1 MPFMGSSRLLIAL
14 CIVLAI
20 PPGVEGATIVCLG
33 DSITAGLGLSDDQA
47 YPALVQDLAQHQG
60 MSWTVINAGISGDTT
75 SGGLRRLDW
84 LLKGKPDL
92 MLIALGANDGMRGLP
107 VAASRANLLAMLERL
122 DRAQVKAALAGMLL
136 PTNYGEDYRAAFA
149 AIFPAVAQERKVSL
163 LPFLLDGVGGIP
175 ALNQADGIHPTAEGQ
190 RIIAAHVFAFLKTV
204 MPAGRAP

>member
-47 YPALVQDLAQHQG
+47 YPALVQDLAQHQ
-60 MSWTVINAGISGDTT
+60 
-75 SGGLRRLDW
+75 GGLRRLDW

-149 AIFPAVAQERKVSL
+149 AIFPAVAQERKVPL

>member
-1 MPFMGSSRLLIAL
+1 
-14 CIVLAI
+14 
-20 PPGVEGATIVCLG
+20 
-33 DSITAGLGLSDDQA
+33 
-47 YPALVQDLAQHQG
+47 
-60 MSWTVINAGISGDTT
+60 
-75 SGGLRRLDW
+75 
-84 LLKGKPDL
+84 
-92 MLIALGANDGMRGLP
+92 
-107 VAASRANLLAMLERL
+107 MLERL

-149 AIFPAVAQERKVSL
+149 AIFPAVAQERKVPL